1 MRSSIALLLLAGVAL
16 AGCSGDPAPQE
27 SSGDSPV
34 VTSPSATTGG
44 PESSSSGSP
53 TADPAVTVPAL
64 IGIPWPAAQGAA
76 AAAGVQVVPSFTG
89 PPSQPGPQCL
99 VIDQSPQPGQV
110 TSAPVVTVLLQCAS
124 APPTMPPSLSPPPS
138 P

>member
-64 IGIPWPAAQGAA
+64 IGMPWPAAQGAA
-76 AAAGVQVVPSFTG
+76 AAAGIQVVPSFTG
-89 PPSQPGPQCL
+89 QPSQPGPQCL
-99 VIDQSPQPGQV
+99 VVDQSLPPGQP
-110 TSAPVVTVLLQCAS
+110 AEQLVVTLLLQCAS
-124 APPTMPPSLSPPPS
+124 APPISTPPPTPS